1 VFGLGRA
8 FRSAITTNTQTTLGG
23 GVGAGAYVPLVPD
36 MLTFQLSGLVGKGI
50 ARYGSAS
57 LNDVVVRPDGSLA
70 PVQEYQVLA
79 GLLYNPIPSLQ
90 TYLYAGREQQ
100 SRTVYDYSTATVG
113 PYYYGLGI
121 TNLNN
126 SGCYVL
132 NGTCA
137 GQNRKVDEL
146 TGGFW
151 WKFYRGPLGN
161 AQFGLQLGYIERT
174 LFQGTGGAPANGA
187 PAAGMFEGMAS
198 FRIYP
203 YQK

>member
-1 VFGLGRA
+1 
-8 FRSAITTNTQTTLGG
+8 
-23 GVGAGAYVPLVPD
+23 
-36 MLTFQLSGLVGKGI
+36 M
-50 ARYGSAS
+50 
-57 LNDVVVRPDGSLA
+57 
-70 PVQEYQVLA
+70 
-79 GLLYNPIPSLQ
+79 
-90 TYLYAGREQQ
+90 
-100 SRTVYDYSTATVG
+100 YDYSTATVG

-121 TNLNN
+121 NNLNN

-137 GQNRKVDEL
+137 GQNRKVDEV

-174 LFQGTGGAPANGA
+174 LFEGTGVAPANGS
-187 PAAGMFEGMAS
+187 PSAGMFEGMAS

-203 YQK
+203 FQK